1 MSWQNAGGVNQDS
14 GRHVLDGP
22 EAEGSSEAG
31 PHVQVR
37 AIAREMGAM
46 AGSSHVGGKTVS

>member
-14 GRHVLDGP
+14 GRHVRDGA
-22 EAEGSSEAG
+22 EAEVSSEAG

-37 AIAREMGAM
+37 AIARETESM
-46 AGSSHVGGKTVS
+46 AGSSHVG